1 MELINYQQHRVKH
14 SLQITSTIRP
24 ILRKKNETI
33 RSPVVIIMIKNKNL
47 QNILNT
53 IQTINHAIMF
63 YNSFIIYLEKH
74 TLDESIKHNINNT
87 MVMFNKNSEHNY
99 LNRYILSSSSNSG
112 DPLRANIPNGT
123 FHQQISR
130 YVIKDIN

>member
-47 QNILNT
+47 HNILNT
-53 IQTINHAIMF
+53 IQTINHTIIF
-63 YNSFIIYLEKH
+63 YNSLIIYLEKN

-123 FHQQISR
+123 FHQKFSR